1 MGFVAQDNDMLHI
14 VELTFA
20 AVQLIVVQFDSKLN
34 LKFLTTSIMTTKYL
48 IIWKFH
54 LNPA

>member
-34 LKFLTTSIMTTKYL
+34 LEFLTTSIMTTKYL